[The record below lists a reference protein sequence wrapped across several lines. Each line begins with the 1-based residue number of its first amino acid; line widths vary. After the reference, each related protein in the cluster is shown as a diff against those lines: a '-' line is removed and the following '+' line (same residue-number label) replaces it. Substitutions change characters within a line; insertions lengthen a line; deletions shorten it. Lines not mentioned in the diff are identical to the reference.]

1 MGLSVKSKRIIK
13 RLFPMRLIWFVLRM
27 VTVLAIKL
35 YSLKFRPLIIRKGTS
50 DQEVF
55 MSIFVL
61 REFALPISIQPK
73 LIIDAGAYTGLS
85 TLYYATKYP
94 GAKIIAVEAE
104 RSNFEVLEQH
114 TSRLERVKRVYAGLW
129 HRKGYLKIVDR
140 GTGKWGFGVEE
151 VEQGKDFDIKATD
164 IATLLND
171 SGFAKI
177 DILKL
182 DVEGAEKFIFSHNSK
197 QWIEKTNVM
206 VIELHDRIIPGC
218 TTALYSAIELNEW
231 NEYRDGEKT
240 VLIRKHLL

>member
-1 MGLSVKSKRIIK
+1 MS
-13 RLFPMRLIWFVLRM
+13 LIWFVLRT
-27 VTVLAIKL
+27 VTVLAIRL
-35 YSLKFRPLIIRKGTS
+35 YAAKFRPLIIRKGTS

-61 REFALPISIQPK
+61 REFALPVKVQPK

-104 RSNFEVLEQH
+104 ESNFKILEQH
-114 TSRLERVKRVYAGLW
+114 TARLPKVTRVHAGLW
-129 HRKGYLKIVDR
+129 YRKGFLKIVDR

-151 VEQGKDFDIKATD
+151 VAKGDKYDIEATD
-164 IATLLND
+164 LDTLLKD
-171 SGFAKI
+171 SGLEKI

-182 DVEGAEKFIFSHNSK
+182 DVEGAEKFIFSQNSK
-197 QWIEKTNVM
+197 QWIEKTDIM
-206 VIELHDRIIPGC
+206 VIELHDRIIPDC
-218 TTALYSAIELNEW
+218 TAALYSAIEKNEW
-231 NEYRDGEKT
+231 HEYIDGEQT

>member
-1 MGLSVKSKRIIK
+1 MG
-13 RLFPMRLIWFVLRM
+13 LIWFVLRM
-27 VTVLAIKL
+27 VTVLAIRL
-35 YSLKFRPLIIRKGTS
+35 YSFKFRPLIIRKGTS

-61 REFALPISIQPK
+61 REFALPVKVKPK

-104 RSNFEVLEQH
+104 RSNFEVLERH
-114 TSRLERVKRVYAGLW
+114 TSRLSEVTRVHAGLW
-129 HRKGYLKIVDR
+129 HRKAFLKIVDR

-151 VEQGKDFDIKATD
+151 AANGEKFDIEATD
-164 IATLLND
+164 IATLLKD
-171 SGFAKI
+171 SGLEKI

-197 QWIEKTNVM
+197 QWIEKTDIM
-206 VIELHDRIIPGC
+206 VIELHDRIIPDC
-218 TTALYSAIELNEW
+218 TAALYSAIEKDDW
-231 NEYRDGEKT
+231 YEYIDGEKV
-240 VLIRKHLL
+240 VLIRKHLR